1 MSLFVSIISRIIAL
15 GATILSAVGLNY
27 LFTPAWS
34 LKSAGLWLF
43 FLIVFI
49 LGAIFFAIAEKIE
62 YEMGDYG
69 LEHYI
74 GTFVFGGLA
83 VVALLSMII
92 GACTGAR
99 RFHAEEYHDRI
110 EVQTAVFE
118 DDIPKVTSED
128 TPVIVDVETA
138 KKLGDRVIAT
148 GKIKNLSWYD
158 VDSEYN
164 LIKYQ
169 GDYYRISELNYGGFM
184 KYRDAK
190 YEGIPGYIIVN
201 VFTQEAKYV
210 ELDEPIRYSESA
222 YGVHDLKR
230 HLRNQ
235 FPEYMFY
242 SSYFEID
249 DEGTPYYITAPYK
262 HTIGLFGGDI
272 IDSFI
277 ITNASTGESK
287 EYKTEYLPEWVDHA
301 YGLTYLMSCIEDN
314 QKYGNGYKNTTIFGA
329 KTGVNYLTYS
339 YGAGDYNTAIT
350 ANGDIVFYTGV
361 TPANAA
367 ETNIGFIY
375 ANPRTGKVNYY
386 ECPGAEETSAMAAA
400 EGLVQ
405 NLGYSAN
412 FPVVVNIEGMETY
425 LMLLKDNAG
434 LIQRYALCNIRDYS
448 KVVQAKTFKEAYALY
463 LKEMNN
469 ESVGEVLPED
479 SEMPDT
485 SENVNNSEALK
496 TEGVINN
503 LYEAQIDGC
512 TFYYFT
518 VEGSDNLYMSSIK
531 NSNKQVLLKEG
542 TKITIDY
549 TASSEEGV
557 FLVKKIQF

>member
-1 MSLFVSIISRIIAL
+1 MALILGIIPRIIAL

-27 LFTPAWS
+27 LFTPAWT
-34 LKSAGLWLF
+34 LKSGGLWLF
-43 FLIVFI
+43 FLMVFI

-62 YEMGDYG
+62 DDFGDHRQGY
-69 LEHYI
+69 YI
-74 GTFVFGGLA
+74 GTFIFGGLA
-83 VVALLSMII
+83 ILALLSMII
-92 GACTGAR
+92 GAATGAK
-99 RFHAEEYHDRI
+99 RFHAEEYRDRI
-110 EVQTAVFE
+110 EVQTAEFNE
-118 DDIPKVTSED
+118 DIPKITSAD

-169 GDYYRISELNYGGFM
+169 GDYYRISELNYGSFT

-201 VFTQEAKYV
+201 VFTQEAKYI

-222 YGVHDLKR
+222 YGAHDLKR

-235 FPEYMFY
+235 FPDYMFY

-277 ITNASTGESK
+277 ITNAATGESK

-301 YGLTYLMSCIEDN
+301 FGLTYLMGCISDN
-314 QKYGNGYKNTTIFGA
+314 QKYVNGYKNTTVFGS
-329 KTGVNYLTYS
+329 KTGVNYLTYN
-339 YGAGDYNTAIT
+339 YGADDYNTAIT
-350 ANGDIVFYTGV
+350 ADGDIVFYTGV

-375 ANPRTGKVNYY
+375 ASPRTGKVNYY

-400 EGLVQ
+400 EGLVEDF
-405 NLGYSAN
+405 GYVSN

-425 LMLLKDNAG
+425 LMLMKDNAG

-469 ESVGEVLPED
+469 ESASEVLPED
-479 SEMPDT
+479 SEMPDISDKVND
-485 SENVNNSEALK
+485 SEVLK
-496 TEGVINN
+496 TEGAINN

-512 TFYYFT
+512 TYYYFT
-518 VEGSDNLYMSSIK
+518 IVGNNNLYMSSIK

-542 TKITIDY
+542 TKITIEY